1 LDKDATASQR
11 TVVLVLGMHR
21 SGTSMLAGA
30 LGLLG
35 AGMPKV
41 GFGTREDN
49 PKGHFEPAEIVA
61 FHDRVL
67 ASAGCHW
74 WDWDP
79 FPEGWFASAQCE
91 AAVAELAALVETE
104 FGSSPLFVVKDPR
117 LCKLVPLWTR
127 VIAKLGLNT
136 LAVLPYRNPIDVA
149 ASLHRRDRFPTANCQ
164 LMWLRYVLDAEVQ
177 SRTMKRAVVSYEKL
191 LSDWRPGL
199 EALLER
205 LDLNM
210 PRQSFRAYQELEEFI
225 DSELRHNAHDPEALA
240 QTPGLHPWVAEAYA
254 AYHTLEAD
262 AADHSAQAELDRI
275 RAAFDLGCRAF
286 TPALHG
292 TTRGFEDAQARN
304 GLIPALEAT
313 IAQLRNDAARVPS
326 FESALAQAEDRISV
340 LRARVQIAE
349 EGREDAVQELR
360 KRLDAIEGAIGLK
373 GYRGPGG
380 ELKPS
385 PRGRPRPSR

>member
-1 LDKDATASQR
+1 LDQDATATSQR

-41 GFGTREDN
+41 GFGQREDN

-67 ASAGCHW
+67 ASAGHRW

-79 FPEGWFASAQCE
+79 VPARWYESAQCE
-91 AAVAELAALVETE
+91 AAVAELAALVEGE
-104 FGSSPLFVVKDPR
+104 FGSAPLFVVKDPR

-127 VIAKLGLNT
+127 VIAKLGLNA

-164 LMWLRYVLDAEVQ
+164 LMWLRYVLEAEVQ
-177 SRTMKRAVVSYEKL
+177 SRTIKRAVVSYEKL
-191 LSDWRPGL
+191 LSDWRPRL
-199 EALLER
+199 EALLAR
-205 LDLNM
+205 LDLHM

-225 DSELRHNAHDPEALA
+225 DSELRHNAHDPAAIAEA
-240 QTPGLHPWVAEAYA
+240 PGLHPWVAEAYA
-254 AYHTLEAD
+254 AYGKLEAD
-262 AADHSAQAELDRI
+262 AGDGLAQAELDEI
-275 RAAFDLGCRAF
+275 RMAFDLGCRAF

-304 GLIPALEAT
+304 GLIPALEAAV
-313 IAQLRNDAARVPS
+313 AQLRDDAARAPS
-326 FESALAQAEDRISV
+326 LQAALAEAEERISL
-340 LRARVQIAE
+340 LRARVQISE
-349 EGREDAVQELR
+349 EGRTDALQELQN
-360 KRLDAIEGAIGLK
+360 RLDAIEKLIGVH
-373 GYRGPGG
+373 GYRGPA
-380 ELKPS
+380 EA
-385 PRGRPRPSR
+385 